1 MSQMNSNSPPLGF
14 LGFTPEN
21 LEREQFADALA
32 RYEYHAHKAQG
43 FLLEAFALDDPKMA
57 RDFPHLRRV
66 HVPRLAPDP
75 TRHPSLSTTESA
87 LLSAKPRQRPEDT
100 AKCDLERR
108 SFDKTHPD
116 YQPLTDEQKARRY
129 SEGGYVDMPREMA
142 RHFGIP
148 LSEVAHFT
156 DLARNPAAP
165 TTRTPPTRPENS
177 PKPWRD
183 SK

>member
-1 MSQMNSNSPPLGF
+1 MSQMNSKCFPGSRVSC
-14 LGFTPEN
+14 TSSVA
-21 LEREQFADALA
+21 EREQFADAVA

-43 FLLEAFALDDPKMA
+43 FLLEAFALDEAKMT
-57 RDFPHLRRV
+57 RDLPHLRRV

-75 TRHPSLSTTESA
+75 TSHPSLSTTESA

-156 DLARNPAAP
+156 DLARQPAAP
-165 TTRTPPTRPENS
+165 TTRTAPMPENS